1 MSGDISADIVGACEC
16 RHRAPSCAYCGGRLG
31 FDGPPRK
38 LPCRACVASIA
49 AESMTLDQLVAYCVD
64 AGQSPEQAEVTALQ
78 MLAVAS
84 GALPHSPEALA
95 IAAGVRRE
103 WMTRYGYDDA
113 EIAESLLHSPPT
125 SVEAERVELAA
136 VASLEAMDAIGDDG
150 ELILVDDEPPTEVLN
165 RADVVAAL
173 AEPSWR
179 LALTDCVNLLKSIA
193 DRDPSAAA
201 GYAMRFRELLTKAE
215 QFGS

>member
-1 MSGDISADIVGACEC
+1 MSGDISADIVGVCVC
-16 RHRAPSCAYCGGRLG
+16 RHRSPSCAYCGGWLG
-31 FDGPPRK
+31 FAGPPPKPR
-38 LPCRACVASIA
+38 CRACVASIA
-49 AESMTLDQLVAYCVD
+49 AESMTLDQLVAYCVE
-64 AGQSPEQAEVTALQ
+64 AGQSPEQADATALQ

-95 IAAGVRRE
+95 IAAG
-103 WMTRYGYDDA
+103 GNDA
-113 EIAESLLHSPPT
+113 
-125 SVEAERVELAA
+125 
-136 VASLEAMDAIGDDG
+136 

-215 QFGS
+215 QYGS